1 MSTDKDM
8 LNGENDNQ
16 SLVAEYVLGVLDA
29 TEHEKVSKL
38 IATDPKLQAEARFWQ
53 TRLSSLDESFE
64 EVTPA
69 PEVFDKIKGRL
80 YGTTAYTGPFAAIWN
95 SLALWRGLTVGALAV
110 SALAIGLTIL
120 QPAPVSPEQFA
131 TQLVAALEAEG
142 SSVKFLAL
150 YDETTGNVRLASVSG
165 DIAPDRDFELWF
177 IEGDATPISLGVVP
191 LEQKVAVP
199 LSAEMQATIGEGT
212 VFALTL
218 EPKGGSPEGIATGP
232 IVAAGAV
239 SFI

>member
-1 MSTDKDM
+1 MSTDQNHSDSG
-8 LNGENDNQ
+8 NGDQ
-16 SLVAEYVLGVLDA
+16 PLVAEYVLGVLDA
-29 TEHEKVSKL
+29 AEHAKISKL
-38 IATDPKLQAEARFWQ
+38 IAADPKLQAEVRFWQ
-53 TRLSSLDESFE
+53 SRLSSLDESFE

-69 PEVFDKIKGRL
+69 PEIFDKIKGRL

-95 SLALWRGLTVGALAV
+95 SLALWRGLTAGALVV

-120 QPAPVSPEQFA
+120 QPAPITPEKFA
-131 TQLVAALEAEG
+131 TQLVAALDAEG

-150 YDETTGNVRLASVSG
+150 YDSQTGNVRLASLSG

-177 IEGDATPISLGVVP
+177 IEGDTTPISLGVVP
-191 LEQKVAVP
+191 LDEKVAVP

-218 EPKGGSPEGIATGP
+218 EPKGGSPTGSATGP

-239 SFI
+239 NFI